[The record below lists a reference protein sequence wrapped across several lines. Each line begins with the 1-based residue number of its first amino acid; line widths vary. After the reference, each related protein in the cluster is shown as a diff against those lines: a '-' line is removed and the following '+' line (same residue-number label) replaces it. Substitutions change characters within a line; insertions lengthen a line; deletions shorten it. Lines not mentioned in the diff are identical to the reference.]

1 MEECFLDFIFFRIGS
16 GHLFS
21 GGESNCFFE
30 QLKTR
35 KKIRQCEGFYFLK
48 R

>member
-1 MEECFLDFIFFRIGS
+1 MEECFLDFIFFKIGF
-16 GHLFS
+16 GHLFFS

-35 KKIRQCEGFYFLK
+35 KKNQTM
-48 R
+48 